1 MSLLSRLRG
10 DRQGGDR
17 QRGEGRAARWAV
29 VVASPKPP
37 EGDRWGDTWFG
48 RDLVAALRRAGKDAH
63 LVHRGGA
70 EAEARDR
77 DDVVIVLRGL
87 RRVRPRR
94 TGSTTWLL
102 WVISHPEL
110 VGDEEM
116 AEYDAVFAASTT
128 GWRGA
133 TPLLQAT
140 DPQRFTPNARNASSG
155 EPVLFV
161 GSVRGAGTDA
171 VGDARPVVADA
182 IAAGASPAIWGG
194 GWDDLVARGI
204 VDGSLV
210 RGVSL
215 PNEELPA
222 AYASAGIVLNDH
234 WADMAQAGFL
244 SNRLFD
250 AVAAGAAVVSD
261 DAPGLHAVLPSVRT
275 YGTVGELRALLTT
288 PALLPDA
295 RERAEAAAAV
305 ARDHSFD
312 ARAAQ
317 LIAAVEA
324 SR

>member
-1 MSLLSRLRG
+1 MSLWSRLRG
-10 DRQGGDR
+10 DRQRGAA
-17 QRGEGRAARWAV
+17 GEGRWAV
-29 VVASPKPP
+29 VVASPRPP

-70 EAEARDR
+70 QSQARDR

-110 VGDEEM
+110 VDDEEL

-140 DPQRFTPNARNASSG
+140 DPQRFTPDARSRMAPAG
-155 EPVLFV
+155 ERVLFV
-161 GSVRGAGTDA
+161 GSVRGAGTESL
-171 VGDARPVVADA
+171 GHPRPVVADA

-194 GWDDLVARGI
+194 GWEDLVARGAI
-204 VDGSLV
+204 DASLV
-210 RGVSL
+210 RGASL

-234 WADMAQAGFL
+234 WADMAGAGFL

-250 AVAAGAAVVSD
+250 AVAAGAVVVSD
-261 DAPGLHAVLPSVRT
+261 DPPGLHAVLPSVRT
-275 YGTVGELRALLTT
+275 YRTVDELRALLTT
-288 PALLPDA
+288 PSLLPDA
-295 RERAEAAAAV
+295 QERTDAAAAV

-324 SR
+324 MR